1 MSPRRSIGNVVGD
14 APAEAPEIP
23 ARQPPAAEGE
33 PPAAEAAPPAARH
46 RASRGEQ
53 ARTASPASPH
63 TRPAARDLAAP
74 ARPAVARE
82 ALKVDVPTDLAL
94 VQRLHRRRI
103 DTGMDIRDQVAIAVD
118 EWLTGQGY

>member
-1 MSPRRSIGNVVGD
+1 MSPRKSIGDVVGD

-23 ARQPPAAEGE
+23 ARQPPAADGK
-33 PPAAEAAPPAARH
+33 PPTAEATPPAARR

-53 ARTASPASPH
+53 ARTASQASPR

-74 ARPAVARE
+74 ARPSVARE
-82 ALKVDVPTDLAL
+82 ALKVDVHADLAL
-94 VQRLHRRRI
+94 VQRLHRCRL